1 MSRRGNNE
9 GTIRQRADGK
19 WEAAVQINGRRH
31 WLRAASQAEARRGLA
46 ELRRKHAT
54 GELVP
59 PSRLTVA
66 EHLRTWLEVAGAD
79 LRPRTRVDYE
89 WVTRTFLIPAFGHV
103 RLQRL
108 TPAMVALEFARLNT
122 AGTHSPK
129 TRLNVFRTLHRALT
143 VARYWGLIGTNPLD
157 SVEAPKASRSAP
169 SIWSRDEAEMFLAT
183 LQPGAWD
190 STLFLILAG
199 TGCRIG
205 EALAARWED
214 YDRDTNTLAI
224 HRNVTTIHG
233 AYVEGDP
240 KTQAGKRTIV
250 LPNFVI
256 DGLKAWRP
264 AQLAERLAVGES
276 WTNTGR
282 IITLPDGASPPHHIA
297 YSAFKGTCGAAGV
310 PKTRL
315 HDLRHLHAS
324 FLLSAGLPLPA
335 VSARLGHA
343 STAVTAAIYAHA
355 MAGVDSAA
363 AVAIDGLGAKRA
375 SAGG

>member
-1 MSRRGNNE
+1 MPRRGNNE
-9 GTIRQRADGK
+9 GTIRQRPDGK
-19 WEAAVQINGRRH
+19 WEAAVQFNGRRH

-59 PSRLTVA
+59 PSRQTVA
-66 EHLRTWLEVAGAD
+66 EHLGTWLEVAGAD

-108 TPAMVALEFARLNT
+108 TPAMVARQFAEWNT

-129 TRLNVFRTLHRALT
+129 TRLNVFRTFSRALT

-157 SVEAPKASRSAP
+157 AVEAPKASRSAP
-169 SIWSRDEAEMFLAT
+169 SIWSRDEAETFLAL

-214 YDRDTNTLAI
+214 YDRDTSTLAI

-250 LPNFVI
+250 LPGFVI

-264 AQLAERLAVGES
+264 AQLAERLAAGEP

-282 IITLPDGASPPHHIA
+282 IITLPDGASPPHHTA
-297 YSAFKGTCGAAGV
+297 YNRFKGTCGAAGV
-310 PKTRL
+310 PKTRM

-343 STAVTAAIYAHA
+343 NSAVTASIYSHA

-363 AVAIDGLGAKRA
+363 AVAIEGLGAKRQGA
-375 SAGG
+375 VG

>member
-9 GTIRQRADGK
+9 GTIRQRPDGK
-19 WEAAVQINGRRH
+19 WEAAVQFNGRRH

-54 GELVP
+54 GELVS

-108 TPAMVALEFARLNT
+108 TPAMVAHQFAEWTT

-143 VARYWGLIGTNPLD
+143 VARYWGLIGVNVLD
-157 SVEAPKASRSAP
+157 AVEAPKASRSAP
-169 SIWSRDEAEMFLAT
+169 TIWSRDEAETFLAT
-183 LQPGAWD
+183 LQPGAWH

-214 YDRDTNTLAI
+214 YDRETGALTI
-224 HRNVTTIHG
+224 RRNIVTIHG

-240 KTQAGKRTIV
+240 KTQAGKRTIL
-250 LPNFVI
+250 LPGFAI
-256 DGLKAWRP
+256 DGLKAWHP

-282 IITLPDGASPPHHIA
+282 IITLSDGESPPHHVA
-297 YSAFKGTCGAAGV
+297 YSRFKGTCGAAGV
-310 PKTRL
+310 PKTRI

-343 STAVTAAIYAHA
+343 STAVTAAIYSHA

-363 AVAIDGLGAKRA
+363 AVAIDGLGAKRQGA
-375 SAGG
+375 VG

>member
-19 WEAAVQINGRRH
+19 WEAAVQFNGRRH

-66 EHLRTWLEVAGAD
+66 EHLGTWLEVAGAD

-129 TRLNVFRTLHRALT
+129 TRLNAFRTFHRALT

-157 SVEAPKASRSAP
+157 AVEAPKASRSAP
-169 SIWSRDEAEMFLAT
+169 SIWSRDEAETFLAA

-190 STLFLILAG
+190 ATLFLILAG

-205 EALAARWED
+205 EALAARWD
-214 YDRDTNTLAI
+214 DFDRDTGALTI
-224 HRNVTTIHG
+224 RRNIVTIHG

-240 KTQAGKRTIV
+240 KTQAGKRTVV
-250 LPNFVI
+250 LPGFAI

-264 AQLAERLAVGES
+264 AQLAQRLAAGPS
-276 WTNTGR
+276 WRDSGR
-282 IITLPDGASPPHHIA
+282 IITLSDGESPAHHIA
-297 YSAFKGTCGAAGV
+297 YSRFKGTCGAAGV
-310 PKTRL
+310 PKTRM

-343 STAVTAAIYAHA
+343 NPAITARFYAHA
-355 MAGVDSAA
+355 LAGVDSAA
-363 AVAIDGLGAKRA
+363 ATAIDGLATRPAAA
-375 SAGG
+375 SG